1 MQFVEK
7 YRKKYKNLE
16 KITILSVKFQFFSE
30 FFRNLALVFAPKAAF
45 WLKLKFLSCS
55 ITCKKLHLG
64 INGDKK

>member
-30 FFRNLALVFAPKAAF
+30 FFRNLALVFAPNRPQSC
-45 WLKLKFLSCS
+45 FLA
-55 ITCKKLHLG
+55 
-64 INGDKK
+64 